1 MKLES
6 VDETV
11 EEVESTYSTMYM
23 AYAHSDLV
31 TDAFVASGIH
41 DVQLSLYAM
50 LVCFGVLSVSVG
62 LKFLYGI
69 LFMFCIILSLVI
81 GAGALP
87 LFGFS
92 YFSAFNVL
100 AIFVITGVGADAI
113 IVFCS
118 SWYKNFANAK
128 FAAKF
133 LQIVDAM
140 EVLPQVDM
148 LPLFPLV
155 IYNSYTSVRSALTFT
170 VMTTVLSFMA
180 NLVSPIIVIA
190 QLGAFMGSAMIMY
203 FILLHL
209 VLIPAWVFVVKVDQ
223 YISFCS
229 PCLALLSSAI
239 RKMTS
244 HVPSSDLEEFDESH
258 AQIDCRDSDDGLEME
273 NVYRSSLRR
282 LSSRFT
288 EQELGALTQL
298 STRSLVEDDDHR
310 HSLRR
315 SSSAR
320 PEQENDITVYNTVDQ
335 DVDNESVILGDE
347 VSCVDDDSRD
357 VVVFQPLEVGS
368 ENVAGEHDE
377 EISDSSFVRF
387 PFKKQ
392 NKCLGCGVLFSVV
405 VTMIL
410 VLYGVTNTVGTD
422 FGLPVLFKEG
432 SNMADLMHIAK
443 NYKSDL
449 LSLSNSGGSSSTP
462 DPGTHN
468 PTLVPTPSPTP
479 FPTRLTS
486 SPTSFPTA
494 DPTTLPTSM
503 PTLIPTVQPTA
514 LPTHVPTEEP
524 TVEPSMFPTTIPTN
538 VPTSRPTVIP
548 TLKPTSS
555 TVAPTLH
562 PTFAPTLV
570 PSLHPSVDPRY
581 PTSMPLSS
589 PSIDPTATTQPSVE
603 PTSSFPSIIP
613 SSLPSSGPSVEP
625 TTPIPTILPSS
636 SPSADPS
643 TGPTCIPSGQPSSF
657 PSEIPSSQP
666 STYPTSLSTSNSPSP
681 TIADQPSSNHP
692 TAVAQLA
699 ADGDT
704 LYTVYVCHGIDIEKE
719 YIDSEP
725 EAKVN
730 HETFGRYA
738 EVGGLLADIKALC
751 DYLASN
757 KVYMEVAMVNSECL
771 YEELM
776 GVTVEDINIF
786 ERIGLW
792 MAAERDRMYQ
802 VGVEETGQ
810 GVVSGNFGEE
820 LDLWLTWICQPIS
833 CRADISSFFS
843 EPDHALTM
851 IDRWDYALYDV
862 GSASAESMDVVPL
875 TGSEAWL
882 FPLLSDRIVSSIYVT
897 ASISF
902 VGCLLLIGLA
912 TRNPKLSL
920 LIGFGMLF
928 VMVTSLFIHA
938 VFFTTVIDL
947 IDVIVLISF
956 VGIIIDYPTH
966 MAFHFERDM
975 KLRREFMNS
984 SSSNT
989 GNAADDGDN
998 AFHKRS
1004 FGYMRVALLGPALT
1018 TVFSAAPLLFAEFS
1032 IISKAGEYV
1041 VIMCACTYAYVA
1053 FVMPTLL
1060 RLIDETIF
1068 CPCCENV
1075 FCGRNVL
1082 NRTHA
1087 HP

>member
-1 MKLES
+1 MQAYDAIQHGKYHKSFNNWYFNSRRLGEYKDLVAIYHSSSDSWGNVLTEATLVDICRAEQLFLESQPCVGSEVASLIDAVMDDNCDFMQSYEEALLAFGLEENDIYVEDNVDPSSPESAVVLSYYKTSCDVKLES

-11 EEVESTYSTMYM
+11 EEVESTYGTTTHM

-69 LFMFCIILSLVI
+69 LFILCIVMSLVI

-100 AIFVITGVGADAI
+100 AIFVITGIGADAI

-128 FAAKF
+128 FAAIF
-133 LQIVDAM
+133 WLTNPADIDDV
-140 EVLPQVDM
+140 PQVDM

-223 YISFCS
+223 FVSLWS
-229 PCLALLSSAI
+229 LCLNCLS
-239 RKMTS
+239 MVLQHLTLH
-244 HVPSSDLEEFDESH
+244 HVPSWDWRRRTKRTHSVATEQDWNAASQLSNAKELLTRISRHSVGGAYTGPKFGLGDMELTATNLLHSSNALGDACPENGDEKNYTAMRVRETDFDYPDIFDNDDMQTNDESN
-258 AQIDCRDSDDGLEME
+258 APAFEKQNVCWGL
-273 NVYRSSLRR
+273 
-282 LSSRFT
+282 
-288 EQELGALTQL
+288 
-298 STRSLVEDDDHR
+298 
-310 HSLRR
+310 
-315 SSSAR
+315 
-320 PEQENDITVYNTVDQ
+320 
-335 DVDNESVILGDE
+335 
-347 VSCVDDDSRD
+347 CVVFG
-357 VVVFQPLEVGS
+357 VVVSTILIVYGITA
-368 ENVAGEHDE
+368 NV
-377 EISDSSFVRF
+377 V
-387 PFKKQ
+387 
-392 NKCLGCGVLFSVV
+392 
-405 VTMIL
+405 
-410 VLYGVTNTVGTD
+410 TD
-422 FGLPVLFKEG
+422 FGLPVLLKEG
-432 SNMADLMHIAK
+432 TNMADLIYITK
-443 NYKSDL
+443 NFKSDL
-449 LSLSNSGGSSSTP
+449 LSLKSSGSSSVP
-462 DPGTHN
+462 DPGTS
-468 PTLVPTPSPTP
+468 SPTA
-479 FPTRLTS
+479 FM
-486 SPTSFPTA
+486 TSFPTIISHSPSLSPVISSNYPSIA
-494 DPTTLPTSM
+494 PSHSSNPTS
-503 PTLIPTVQPTA
+503 V
-514 LPTHVPTEEP
+514 
-524 TVEPSMFPTTIPTN
+524 F
-538 VPTSRPTVIP
+538 
-548 TLKPTSS
+548 SS
-555 TVAPTLH
+555 NC
-562 PTFAPTLV
+562 
-570 PSLHPSVDPRY
+570 
-581 PTSMPLSS
+581 
-589 PSIDPTATTQPSVE
+589 PSITPSHM
-603 PTSSFPSIIP
+603 T
-613 SSLPSSGPSVEP
+613 
-625 TTPIPTILPSS
+625 
-636 SPSADPS
+636 
-643 TGPTCIPSGQPSSF
+643 
-657 PSEIPSSQP
+657 
-666 STYPTSLSTSNSPSP
+666 
-681 TIADQPSSNHP
+681 SNHP
-692 TAVAQLA
+692 TTVAQLA
-699 ADGDT
+699 SDGDT
-704 LYTVYVCHGIDIEKE
+704 LYTVYVCHGIDIGMEF
-719 YIDSEP
+719 IDSEP

-776 GVTVEDINIF
+776 AVTVEDINIF

-843 EPDHALTM
+843 KPDHALTM

-882 FPLLSDRIVSSIYVT
+882 FPLLSDRIVSSIYVS

-902 VGCLLLIGLA
+902 VGCLLLIVLA
-912 TRNPKLSL
+912 KRNLKLSL

-938 VFFTTVIDL
+938 LFFSSVIDV

-966 MAFHFERDM
+966 MALHFEQGF
-975 KLRREFMNS
+975 KLRRKFAKRHINNRGIDDS
-984 SSSNT
+984 VISPH
-989 GNAADDGDN
+989 ADSDD
-998 AFHKRS
+998 FFRRI

-1018 TVFSAAPLLFAEFS
+1018 TILSAVPLLFADFS

-1041 VIMCACTYAYVA
+1041 VIMCACTYVYVA
-1053 FVMPTLL
+1053 FVMPSI
-1060 RLIDETIF
+1060 LIMIGEILF
-1068 CPCCENV
+1068 FPCRYDSTQFV
-1075 FCGRNVL
+1075 RITTVY
-1082 NRTHA
+1082 
-1087 HP
+1087 